1 MAGRR
6 VTSLIIALIVGSEF
20 TQADEENPHTNM
32 GSPTSLLGFL
42 DDSHL
47 L

>member
-6 VTSLIIALIVGSEF
+6 VTSFIIALIVGSEF
-20 TQADEENPHTNM
+20 IQADEENKHTNM
-32 GSPTSLLGFL
+32 CSSTSLLGFL